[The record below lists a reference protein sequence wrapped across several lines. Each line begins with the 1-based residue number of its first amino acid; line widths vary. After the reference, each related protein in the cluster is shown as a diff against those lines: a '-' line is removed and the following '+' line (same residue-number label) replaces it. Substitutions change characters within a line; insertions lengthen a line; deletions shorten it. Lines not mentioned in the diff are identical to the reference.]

1 MLKKEKQDVL
11 NGEMEMQRIHERLE
25 QALMEVMQD
34 NWDAKQL

>member
-1 MLKKEKQDVL
+1 MEKWKSKEW
-11 NGEMEMQRIHERLE
+11 IHERLE